1 MNFIKKIFD
10 KQIDDSVHIKFRKFG
25 KGEFRDRA
33 LIKARQSKGKYT
45 ITTTAE
51 FANEMV
57 RTLAEKLG
65 DEKSHIKGAIITTGS
80 LDIDFK
86 EKKQFQG
93 VKKYIIE
100 KEMSGNEILNL
111 INEFPKAFFALTFDS
126 QDSKLK
132 IKPKAPKSG
141 KPSSKKGAKPVPDF
155 CRLVTTDVKLGQD
168 FVFEKPD
175 FNKAEISHD
184 FIITD
189 IIKPE
194 GEEDYAKVRELAKKK
209 GKILRKAIIDD
220 KNMNSGVEFE
230 A

>member
-10 KQIDDSVHIKFRKFG
+10 KQIDNFVHLQFQRFG

-33 LIKARQSKGKYT
+33 IIKVKQSKGKYT
-45 ITTTAE
+45 ISTTAE

-57 RTLAEKLG
+57 RALAEKLG
-65 DEKSHIKGAIITTGS
+65 DEKTLVNGAIITTS
-80 LDIDFK
+80 DLNINFK
-86 EKKQFQG
+86 DKKQFQG

-111 INEFPKAFFALTFDS
+111 LDKLPKTFFALTFNSNDS
-126 QDSKLK
+126 QLK

-141 KPSSKKGAKPVPDF
+141 KPKSKGGERPKPNF
-155 CRLVTTDVKLGQD
+155 CKLITTDANIGRS
-168 FVFEKPD
+168 FIFEKPD
-175 FNKAEISHD
+175 FKDAEISHD
-184 FIITD
+184 FIITN

-194 GEEDYAKVRELAKKK
+194 DEKDYDKIRKMAKRK
-209 GKILRKAIIDD
+209 GKIIRQAIIDG
-220 KNMNSGVEFE
+220 KEMNQEIEFV